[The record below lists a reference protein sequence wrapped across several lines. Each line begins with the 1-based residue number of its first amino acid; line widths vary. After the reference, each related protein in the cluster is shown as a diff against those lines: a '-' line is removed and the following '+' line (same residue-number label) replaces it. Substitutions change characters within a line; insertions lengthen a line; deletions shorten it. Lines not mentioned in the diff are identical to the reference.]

1 MAYAILDIIFK
12 LPLRTIIRKLMVHKT
27 VSGRRALARSADRRR
42 YLVLGYSGSKLFPMR
57 QMRMATG
64 ARERDE
70 IVRIFKAQPEIRN
83 IHIMK
88 DGWVKAVEE
97 EFALVNVPKA
107 YRALW
112 HDKPKVKEVVYEK

>member
-1 MAYAILDIIFK
+1 MAYAILDTILKFS
-12 LPLRTIIRKLMVHKT
+12 LRTIIRKVMVHK
-27 VSGRRALARSADRRR
+27 RR

-57 QMRMATG
+57 QMRMAAG

-70 IVRIFKAQPEIRN
+70 IVSIFKAQPEIRN

-112 HDKPKVKEVVYEK
+112 HDKPKVKEVVVEK